1 MLNEILSRSFEN
13 HSLPSTLKRK
23 ITTRS
28 FFNRNTSLFY
38 ISKILA
44 RPYFSYP
51 LKSQHVDIGSKLT
64 WRCEATAMPEPVY
77 EWYKDGLL
85 LAVIPGKIS
94 IVRNVLTIQNLEISD
109 NGMYQCSAEN
119 IYGKSF
125 TEGQLRV
132 LGINLFSNL

>member
-1 MLNEILSRSFEN
+1 M
-13 HSLPSTLKRK
+13 
-23 ITTRS
+23 
-28 FFNRNTSLFY
+28 
-38 ISKILA
+38 
-44 RPYFSYP
+44 
-51 LKSQHVDIGSKLT
+51 KSQHVDIGSKLT

-77 EWYKDGLL
+77 EWYKDGVR
-85 LAVIPGKIS
+85 LAVIPGKKS

-132 LGINLFSNL
+132 LGIHLILKLYNILSIFKSN

>member
-1 MLNEILSRSFEN
+1 MKYYLVRSKTQVYQVHKKDALF
-13 HSLPSTLKRK
+13 SLYECFLVLL
-23 ITTRS
+23 
-28 FFNRNTSLFY
+28 FFL
-38 ISKILA
+38 ILA
-44 RPYFSYP
+44 KPYFSYP

-77 EWYKDGLL
+77 EWYKDGVRL
-85 LAVIPGKIS
+85 VIIPGKIS
-94 IVRNVLTIQNLEISD
+94 IVRNVLTIQNLDIGD

-132 LGINLFSNL
+132 LGIHLFFKTF